1 MLCLLLLQAHK
12 HILILYACVENLFN
26 STPTKDVLK
35 ANEQSS
41 LQVQLAGGIS
51 GGLLFVLLIIV
62 MVVACWM
69 RKHLKRR
76 NQQR

>member
-51 GGLLFVLLIIV
+51 GGLLFVLLIVVMVV

-69 RKHLKRR
+69 RKHLK
-76 NQQR
+76 QQR